1 MPRRSSARVPVARQG
16 AYVRGGRMYIRSDWR
31 MTAAAMLT
39 ERLRGR
45 WAELAVAWAR
55 LRLQMAHDPRVDVGL
70 LRQHHLL

>member
-1 MPRRSSARVPVARQG
+1 
-16 AYVRGGRMYIRSDWR
+16 MYIRSDWR

-39 ERLRGR
+39 ERLRGH